1 MVNNK
6 KSFEYVKGDCI
17 MNKETVLKPQEI
29 EHWLGHR
36 FMHGDSSDCLEWLPD
51 LIGRLANKELTVEE
65 IVQEIQGMYK
75 DYMLDK
81 ENEDE

>member
-1 MVNNK
+1 
-6 KSFEYVKGDCI
+6 
-17 MNKETVLKPQEI
+17 MNKETVLTPQEI
-29 EHWLGHR
+29 GHWLGHR

-65 IVQEIQGMYK
+65 IVEEIQGMYK
-75 DYMLDK
+75 DYMLDGMLRCKDYMLDK

>member
-1 MVNNK
+1 
-6 KSFEYVKGDCI
+6 
-17 MNKETVLKPQEI
+17 
-29 EHWLGHR
+29 
-36 FMHGDSSDCLEWLPD
+36 

-81 ENEDE
+81 ENEE

>member
-1 MVNNK
+1 
-6 KSFEYVKGDCI
+6 
-17 MNKETVLKPQEI
+17 
-29 EHWLGHR
+29 
-36 FMHGDSSDCLEWLPD
+36 LPD

-81 ENEDE
+81 ENEE

>member
-1 MVNNK
+1 
-6 KSFEYVKGDCI
+6 
-17 MNKETVLKPQEI
+17 MNIVLYSKETVLTPQEI

-65 IVQEIQGMYK
+65 IVEEIQGMYK

-81 ENEDE
+81 ENV

>member
-1 MVNNK
+1 
-6 KSFEYVKGDCI
+6 
-17 MNKETVLKPQEI
+17 
-29 EHWLGHR
+29 
-36 FMHGDSSDCLEWLPD
+36 MHGDSSDCLEWLPD

-81 ENEDE
+81 EYEE